1 MTPRPP
7 RAEARSLTRRCG
19 VLLEFPRR
27 RNRISETSSQSTA
40 PSSGESC
47 KPSVPLAQRRSRRRR
62 YGSAPSWLASPPRRR
77 ATARPGKEPAQTLAG
92 LRAHQC
98 LSQVSDLAQ
107 CRRNDLSAVIRLP
120 SYAIHSARL
129 GPMPDEQVNALLA
142 AMAGMKPRDEI
153 EGMLCG
159 QLIATHQAAMECYRR
174 AAISKQ
180 TFEGWRE
187 SLNQANKL
195 CRTYAALAE
204 TLDRHR
210 GKGQQRITVEHVNV
224 HAGGQAIVGAVT
236 PGVRSNQ
243 KLEDQSSAA
252 REITHQPGNP
262 MRRPDPERETVP
274 VASGAGKAPV

>member
-1 MTPRPP
+1 MTKEDKRPTKGGATGCSGSRSRAKRRSEAEEGAPP
-7 RAEARSLTRRCG
+7 RAKKTRQG
-19 VLLEFPRR
+19 VKNP
-27 RNRISETSSQSTA
+27 
-40 PSSGESC
+40 
-47 KPSVPLAQRRSRRRR
+47 RSRERPHIPRSIT
-62 YGSAPSWLASPPRRR
+62 GSDDPDFSSIL
-77 ATARPGKEPAQTLAG
+77 L
-92 LRAHQC
+92 HQ
-98 LSQVSDLAQ
+98 VVGAQ
-107 CRRNDLSAVIRLP
+107 CPNYSAT
-120 SYAIHSARL
+120 
-129 GPMPDEQVNALLA
+129 DEQVNALLA

-252 REITHQPGNP
+252 QEITHQPGNP

>member
-1 MTPRPP
+1 MWRAAGISQASESHFRDEFAVDCPLQRGVMQTIGPSRPASEP
-7 RAEARSLTRRCG
+7 PPSVRHCAGSLTRASR
-19 VLLEFPRR
+19 
-27 RNRISETSSQSTA
+27 
-40 PSSGESC
+40 ES
-47 KPSVPLAQRRSRRRR
+47 LAQGRNL
-62 YGSAPSWLASPPRRR
+62 SAPSWLASPPRRR

-174 AAISKQ
+174 AA
-180 TFEGWRE
+180 
-187 SLNQANKL
+187 
-195 CRTYAALAE
+195 
-204 TLDRHR
+204 
-210 GKGQQRITVEHVNV
+210 
-224 HAGGQAIVGAVT
+224 
-236 PGVRSNQ
+236 
-243 KLEDQSSAA
+243 
-252 REITHQPGNP
+252 
-262 MRRPDPERETVP
+262 
-274 VASGAGKAPV
+274 